1 MIHTVKRIKL
11 SLLYP
16 INWTFPTSFKWNF
29 SRGCSTPFLL
39 NLHLIQIIPISTNNI
54 NHQFK
59 KDFHQK
65 KEIWFYRFRLTFALK
80 NTDSCKGY
88 WGFPYS
94 SESSPSIFRSPTS
107 SSSLLRF
114 MPVWK
119 PEAEKDTTQ
128 VVSPLSPIIYMQLLQ
143 TYWLLMACWSLHL
156 FNIKNELIF
165 PSSHQE

>member
-1 MIHTVKRIKL
+1 MVFIRFIRGTRNYISFCVSSVAKLQVKDGHNKSFDSQGLTTIVKTWFTLMIYL
-11 SLLYP
+11 
-16 INWTFPTSFKWNF
+16 
-29 SRGCSTPFLL
+29 
-39 NLHLIQIIPISTNNI
+39 
-54 NHQFK
+54 
-59 KDFHQK
+59 
-65 KEIWFYRFRLTFALK
+65 WFTFALK

-114 MPVWK
+114 IPVWK

-128 VVSPLSPIIYMQLLQ
+128 VVSPLSPIIHIQILQ
-143 TYWLLMACWSLHL
+143 TDWLLTACWSLHL
-156 FNIKNELIF
+156 FNIKNDLNF